1 MSVQF
6 LYFETASYAANTS
19 FMFQPIV
26 YLLYIFLNYGGTM
39 HYI

>member
-1 MSVQF
+1 MF
-6 LYFETASYAANTS
+6 IINHYTTIMIYAANTS